1 MNLLL
6 ILVGKFILFFSK
18 TFNLGS
24 GSTWPGHIALEIN
37 PNFIRQV
44 LKKNPDLK
52 IVLVA
57 GTNGKTTT
65 ATLLRHILEKSKI
78 NVFQNEEG
86 ANLLNG
92 IGSSIIKNSN
102 VFGKL
107 NFDTALFEV
116 DENSLPLIL
125 DEFEPNILVLLNLFR
140 DQLDRYGE
148 VNTVAG
154 KWSKSLQKLKKTKLI
169 VNGDHPELA
178 WMAKESNLKSYYFS
192 IPQNLMKSKFP
203 EDDADFLY
211 CPNCKTKLNF
221 NKISF
226 SSLGLFECPKCEFS
240 NPESKV
246 LNLSNPLT
254 GDYNYYN
261 VEAAS
266 VVASEIFGTPL
277 VNIENA
283 FKTFKP
289 AFGRQEVFEK
299 VGKKIMVILSKN
311 PASLNRSFEA
321 VLSVKKDNDS
331 LLMVLNDRIPDGR
344 DISWIWDTDFE
355 NFIPNFKNITVSGDR
370 CYDLGL
376 RIKYGMENQSAGR
389 RTKIK
394 IFENL
399 KEAIGKAANET
410 STNETLFI
418 LPTYS
423 AMLEVRKILS
433 GRKIL

>member
-148 VNTVAG
+148 VNTVAD
-154 KWSKSLQKLKKTKLI
+154 K
-169 VNGDHPELA
+169 
-178 WMAKESNLKSYYFS
+178 
-192 IPQNLMKSKFP
+192 KSKFP

-355 NFIPNFKNITVSGDR
+355 NFIPNFKNITVTGDR